1 MLPFREITLEDK
13 QQVEEC
19 GSHYYYHLCERCF
32 VDLFMWRSHYN
43 TQICFRDGFLLVKMT
58 PLDGG
63 HDCYLAPI
71 GEGDLGDAL
80 DALEQDATERGIPF
94 VVVSVAE
101 PMIERIEAVRP
112 GKFVFS
118 HDNEDGDDYIY
129 LAEKLRTLSGKKL
142 QSKRNLVNRFQAAY
156 EGRWSYEP
164 MTKDNLEECF
174 QAALVW
180 RRENGCE
187 EDEENPNRV
196 QLTGALCK
204 PPSYRTTPFG
214 REIADLM
221 LAVNRSYGKSDYIP
235 CITWGRTARYAANLK
250 IGDRVQLV
258 GRFQSRAYQKQLP
271 DGTSLNKVAYEVSVS
286 RLNAVRE
293 EPRPDFRSLPPQ
305 MQSPGALTGARDC
318 QGARS

>member
-1 MLPFREITLEDK
+1 MEELGNYLHLSGVISQSPTYGHEVFGEKFYYATLSVPRLSGAEDLLPITL
-13 QQVEEC
+13 
-19 GSHYYYHLCERCF
+19 SERLMEG
-32 VDLFMWRSHYN
+32 VPLELGAPLTIEGQLRSYN
-43 TQICFRDGFLLVKMT
+43 KVIEGAGRLLIT
-58 PLDGG
+58 
-63 HDCYLAPI
+63 AF
-71 GEGDLGDAL
+71 A
-80 DALEQDATERGIPF
+80 Q
-94 VVVSVAE
+94 
-101 PMIERIEAVRP
+101 RIL
-112 GKFVFS
+112 
-118 HDNEDGDDYIY
+118 N
-129 LAEKLRTLSGKKL
+129 
-142 QSKRNLVNRFQAAY
+142 
-156 EGRWSYEP
+156 
-164 MTKDNLEECF
+164 
-174 QAALVW
+174 
-180 RRENGCE
+180 CE

-271 DGTSLNKVAYEVSVS
+271 DGTALNKVAYEVSVS
-286 RLNAVRE
+286 RLSTVRD
-293 EPRPDFRSLPPQ
+293 EPRRDFHTLPPQ